1 MPSASITND
10 GLEVVDYVP
19 NSAVE
24 LLVKEKV
31 GGDRTRPTHHRREG
45 QGVSSVPGIGEVLT
59 RSAPDVAFWR
69 QVYVQRARFA

>member
-10 GLEVVDYVP
+10 GLEVVDDVP

-31 GGDRTRPTHHRREG
+31 GGDRTRPTHYRREG
-45 QGVSSVPGIGEVLT
+45 QAVSVFRGLE
-59 RSAPDVAFWR
+59 RC
-69 QVYVQRARFA
+69 